1 MSKIKHFNTSSH
13 NTTIASQRVPV
24 RAHRYIPSPEQRRE
38 WAAMSSEGGRGQC
51 WCCKVS
57 FSMNYMRLC
66 NVGFLKQELVCVD
79 CKKLN
84 QWQALS

>member
-1 MSKIKHFNTSSH
+1 MQKIKHFNTNCH
-13 NTTIASQRVPV
+13 NTTVASQRVTTRP
-24 RAHRYIPSPEQRRE
+24 HRYIPSPEQRRE
-38 WAAMSSEGGRGQC
+38 WAHESNDGGRAQC

-57 FSMNYMRLC
+57 FSMTYMRLC
-66 NVGFLKQELVCVD
+66 NVGFLKQELVCTD